1 MNHIYVILYYIWK
14 FVSNFIYNEIFFIT
28 KNVPIQYLLGKYYQI
43 IQTPNSFQ
51 KTGLASANYYLSR
64 NKENNPIIRLT
75 NQEYNIMNNKK
86 LNLVDSITGQLE
98 ETKVDPGTF
107 FVSFDNMFN
116 VGLYRILDFEI
127 HPQFGTY
134 LFVSSMS
141 PNYSWLLWKPPMDK
155 SNLKNSYNYALSK
168 IKLFMDIGVNPNDL
182 IIISPEN
189 LYKMLIY
196 QE

>member
-14 FVSNFIYNEIFFIT
+14 FISNFIYNEIFFIT
-28 KNVPIQYLLGKYYQI
+28 INVPIQYLLGKYYQI
-43 IQTPNSFQ
+43 MQTPNSFQ

-86 LNLVDSITGQLE
+86 LNLVDSISGQLE

-127 HPQFGTY
+127 HPQYGTY

-168 IKLFMDIGVNPNDL
+168 VKLFMDIGVNPNDL
-182 IIISPEN
+182 IIVSPEN